1 MSLLLNFIIGLV
13 ASIVGVIPPGF
24 LNLAA
29 AKISMS
35 EGRKRG
41 LLFSLGVSVTV
52 FFQTYIALLFARY
65 LDSHPNIVDM
75 LQKVA
80 LGIFLC
86 ITIYFFFIAKD
97 IRKENPRQ
105 THKSKTNRFFSGMF
119 LSVLNL
125 LPLPY
130 WVYVSITFSTFGW
143 FEFSQPELLLTV
155 FASAMGTFLVLA
167 IYVWFFRPKDN
178 NPKRL
183 KLNMNYIIGTITAV
197 ISIITFVK
205 ILKNI

>member
-13 ASIVGVIPPGF
+13 AAIVGVIPPGF

-35 EGRKRG
+35 EGRKKG
-41 LLFSLGVSVTV
+41 LLFSLGVAATV
-52 FFQTYIALLFARY
+52 FIQTYIALLFARY
-65 LDSHPNIVDM
+65 LDNHPNIVDM

-105 THKSKTNRFFSGMF
+105 AHKSKTNRFFSGMF

-143 FEFSQPELLLTV
+143 FKFSQPELLLTV
-155 FASAMGTFLVLA
+155 LASAMGTFFVLA
-167 IYVWFFRPKDN
+167 LYVWFFRPKDS
-178 NPKRL
+178 PKNL
-183 KLNMNYIIGTITAV
+183 KINMNYIIGTITAV
-197 ISIITFVK
+197 IAIITFVK